1 MVRRFLHI
9 AIIALIFL
17 GLDATSLAVT
27 CLHHWY
33 LHSSETH
40 HELLAAMTS
49 PEDHQKSHH
58 HHDPTAHDCELGT
71 DAAQSPDLLIPSP
84 CDKCVTDAVVVLP
97 VIPSL
102 SALLLMPLAPPPDPL
117 LDPPSKPPQLLS

>member
-1 MVRRFLHI
+1 MVRRFVHI
-9 AIIALIFL
+9 AIIALSVL
-17 GLDATSLAVT
+17 GLDATTLAVT

-40 HELLAAMTS
+40 HELLAVMAS
-49 PEDHQKSHH
+49 PEDDSESHH
-58 HHDPTAHDCELGT
+58 HQDTRTHYCEFGT

-84 CDKCVTDAVVVLP
+84 FDKCVTDAAVALP
-97 VIPSL
+97 VPPSL
-102 SALLLMPLAPPPDPL
+102 SALIFTPPAYSPAPW